1 LPFLAREQKGSK
13 KGWLAVAFSTGGL
26 GQGLLFRWIG
36 GIFVMQPHLNKISKN
51 NKQIVPIA
59 PFMGDSDAHDW
70 DISMFF

>member
-1 LPFLAREQKGSK
+1 LKELKFF
-13 KGWLAVAFSTGGL
+13 AVAIIFNYIFFHGSMRVV
-26 GQGLLFRWIG
+26 GLLFGRIG